1 MAGDQ
6 DAAQAVFEC
15 ARWPQGFVCPHC
27 GSSRPP
33 YSLQSGRGVA
43 HPVGPGVRKCAD
55 CRRKFT
61 VITETVFAGSHI
73 SLRSWLIAID
83 ALRKEPSV
91 SALEIQ
97 RRLDLKSYRSALF
110 LCRRI
115 RWAMGQPPLK
125 GRIVAS
131 IEEVM
136 RLLLE
141 VKPIADMPRPGAHR
155 QKSVWAEVEAEY
167 ED

>member
-1 MAGDQ
+1 MN
-6 DAAQAVFEC
+6 
-15 ARWPQGFVCPHC
+15 
-27 GSSRPP
+27 
-33 YSLQSGRGVA
+33 
-43 HPVGPGVRKCAD
+43 
-55 CRRKFT
+55 T
-61 VITETVFAGSHI
+61 VLAGSHVP
-73 SLRSWLIAID
+73 LDKWLIAIE
-83 ALRKEPSV
+83 ALRKEPSA

-115 RWAMGQPPLK
+115 RWAMGQPPFK
-125 GRIVAS
+125 GRIFGS
-131 IEEVM
+131 IEEAL

-141 VKPIADMPRPGAHR
+141 VKPTADMPRPGAHR

>member
-1 MAGDQ
+1 
-6 DAAQAVFEC
+6 
-15 ARWPQGFVCPHC
+15 
-27 GSSRPP
+27 
-33 YSLQSGRGVA
+33 
-43 HPVGPGVRKCAD
+43 
-55 CRRKFT
+55 